1 MKAIQIKYL
10 PATNT
15 KEARIKVFAE
25 GCKPLIV
32 ARDYAADYS
41 TQAQNLADDYILRQ
55 DWSCVV
61 SGFGQLPN
69 GDYVAT
75 LKAGE

>member
-10 PATNT
+10 SPTNT
-15 KEARIKVFAE
+15 KGSRLKVYAE
-25 GCKPLIV
+25 GCKPFI
-32 ARDYAADYS
+32 ASRDYAADYG
-41 TQAQNLADDYILRQ
+41 TQAYNLADDYILLQ
-55 DWSCVV
+55 GWNCKI

-75 LKAGE
+75 LG

>member
-15 KEARIKVFAE
+15 KPTRLKVWAE
-25 GCKPLIV
+25 GCTPLIV
-32 ARDYAADYS
+32 TRQYDVEYPVEARDVAQQYAAS
-41 TQAQNLADDYILRQ
+41 LMWPYI
-55 DWSCVV
+55 
-61 SGFGQLPN
+61 SGFGCLPN

-75 LKAGE
+75 LEE

>member
-10 PATNT
+10 PATNST
-15 KEARIKVFAE
+15 GVRLKVFAE

-32 ARDYAADYS
+32 GRNYELEVNDQARL
-41 TQAQNLADDYILRQ
+41 LAIGYIDKTFNGNCKLY
-55 DWSCVV
+55 
-61 SGFGQLPN
+61 GFGCLPN

-75 LKAGE
+75 LGE